1 MSGGNVLVEEPWT
14 VCFVVFMPL
23 AELSLYYDFFYAHEE
38 MCDEWFT
45 ECFVVILDIELEIL
59 Y

>member
-1 MSGGNVLVEEPWT
+1 MLVEEPWT